1 MVRVSDR
8 FELCRAQVILLQMH
22 FDLGIF
28 LFISFSK
35 WACNCYQLS
44 VRRNARTLSEF
55 MILLHEEKYQYLYI
69 NMAAHGYFYIVD
81 TFRRGY

>member
-28 LFISFSK
+28 YLFHFQNGLVIVISS
-35 WACNCYQLS
+35 
-44 VRRNARTLSEF
+44 
-55 MILLHEEKYQYLYI
+55 QYVAMHAL
-69 NMAAHGYFYIVD
+69 
-81 TFRRGY
+81 